1 MLLGPLLG
9 LATAVIWGTGDFLS
23 RKPSEEI
30 GSILSSILI
39 QPIGLAIM
47 LLILFLSPT
56 QNYVDIILSHP
67 FYFAINLALGG
78 VVFLGIVFLFRG
90 YSSGVM
96 SVVAPIGGAYPIIAV
111 SLSVLLLGTV
121 LTPIRS
127 FAIFTTII
135 GILLTGV
142 RLSTLRGV
150 LRKSMKKEI
159 VIVIVERKKI
169 IEGADYGIATLI
181 CAGFGLFGL
190 GVVASVLGSI
200 LAVVVL
206 KFAETIAA
214 FLMFLAISKKLV
226 RPSRQTLV
234 WLFIIGA
241 CDAVGF
247 ATYNIGVLAA
257 GSDLPIVVTLSSLL
271 GVVTVTLAR
280 VFYKERLEKI
290 QILGVVIIFAA
301 VAILLYF

>member
-9 LATAVIWGTGDFLS
+9 LATAAIWGTGDFLS

-47 LLILFLSPT
+47 LLILLVSPT
-56 QNYVDIILSHP
+56 QNYVAIILSHP
-67 FYFAINLALGG
+67 FYLAVNLALGG

-90 YSSGVM
+90 YSLGVM
-96 SVVAPIGGAYPIIAV
+96 SVVAPIAGAYPIIAV

-127 FAIFTTII
+127 FAIIATIV

-142 RLSTLRGV
+142 RRSTFRAIFI
-150 LRKSMKKEI
+150 KSVKNES
-159 VIVIVERKKI
+159 VIVERKKI
-169 IEGADYGIATLI
+169 IEGADYGLAALI

-206 KFAETIAA
+206 KFSETIAA
-214 FLMFLAISKKLV
+214 LLMFLLISKKFV
-226 RPSRQTLV
+226 RPGRQTLV
-234 WLFIIGA
+234 WLLIIGV

-247 ATYNIGVLAA
+247 ATYNVGVLAA

-271 GVVTVTLAR
+271 GVVTVILAR
-280 VFYKERLEKI
+280 VFYRERLEKI
-290 QILGVVIIFAA
+290 QTLGVAVIFAA